1 MKMYC
6 VTYSGANRRF
16 KNLAMPVLA
25 ESEREAVIK
34 AYRHY
39 MDDNYFDQP
48 DGRIHNADGDCIS
61 DHDDD
66 VIYFDGGY
74 FRAAEEIDQAA
85 ESDQDE

>member
-1 MKMYC
+1 MKMYT
-6 VTYSGANRRF
+6 VTYSGVNRRF

-48 DGRIHNADGDCIS
+48 DGRIFDGDGECIA
-61 DHDDD
+61 DADDNC
-66 VIYFDGGY
+66 IRYDGGY
-74 FRAAEEIDQAA
+74 FEASELIE
-85 ESDQDE
+85 QD